1 MHIFLKNRAFRQLT
15 VNEWIS
21 SFGDTIFYL
30 AFINYVSSYA
40 FAPLAIFLISLS
52 ETIPQVLQLFTGV
65 IADFLKKSN
74 QQVYFYPLY
83 QGPPLF
89 WSDFAPDKYRLL
101 SLFCFLYLQ
110 HELDFRYDW
119 FSCRIHADTDLHTT
133 NKR

>member
-30 AFINYVSSYA
+30 AFINYVSSYT

-65 IADFLKKSN
+65 IADFQKIELASIFLSSLSKSS
-74 QQVYFYPLY
+74 FIL
-83 QGPPLF
+83 
-89 WSDFAPDKYRLL
+89 
-101 SLFCFLYLQ
+101 
-110 HELDFRYDW
+110 E
-119 FSCRIHADTDLHTT
+119 
-133 NKR
+133 

>member
-52 ETIPQVLQLFTGV
+52 ETIPQVLQLFTGI
-65 IADFLKKSN
+65 IADFQKNRS
-74 QQVYFYPLY
+74 
-83 QGPPLF
+83 
-89 WSDFAPDKYRLL
+89 S
-101 SLFCFLYLQ
+101 SL
-110 HELDFRYDW
+110 
-119 FSCRIHADTDLHTT
+119 CR
-133 NKR
+133 NE

>member
-65 IADFLKKSN
+65 IADFQKNRISKYISILFIK
-74 QQVYFYPLY
+74 VLLY
-83 QGPPLF
+83 SGVTLLLT
-89 WSDFAPDKYRLL
+89 STDF